1 MSLPPEPLPPQPLG
15 TGPPTTTTA
24 NVLIIGAGPAGI
36 AAALTLARQ
45 QHSAILFGDGVYRNG
60 RAEQMHLIPTL
71 DGARPSNFS
80 QAARTNVLQN
90 YGEHISFRDVT
101 VINVQ
106 RVVGGG
112 FAAVDAL
119 GVSYFGRK
127 LILASGVEDLP
138 LPIDGY
144 AACFGSVILH
154 CLLCKG
160 YEQRGGASAGVLAI
174 DSFGRAP
181 VALHMARQASSLA
194 RTVTVYTN
202 GAGALAAEI
211 EAGFCRA
218 GGSGGIMRVDNRII
232 KRFVFLGEQEQALG
246 GGIRIEFEDDTA
258 PADEAFLAHAPKTRP
273 RGPFVS
279 QLGLETLPPGD
290 NDGDIRV
297 ELPYYQT
304 SVPGVFAAGDNCAKM
319 KSVAHAM
326 LSGNVAGMGAASQIV
341 AEQLGQTYTPELV

>member
-1 MSLPPEPLPPQPLG
+1 MSAPLVPSG
-15 TGPPTTTTA
+15 STGPTTA
-24 NVLIIGAGPAGI
+24 SVLIIGAGPAGI

-60 RAEQMHLIPTL
+60 RAEQMHLIPGL

-80 QAARTNVLQN
+80 QAARANVLQH
-90 YGEHISFRDVT
+90 YAEHISFRDVT
-101 VINVQ
+101 VVRLQ
-106 RVVGGG
+106 RLQHAGGATTSS
-112 FAAVDAL
+112 FVATDSL
-119 GVSYFGRK
+119 GVTYVGSK
-127 LILASGVEDLP
+127 LILASGVEDLA

-144 AACFGSVILH
+144 AACFGSVIFH

-174 DSFGRAP
+174 DAFGRAA

-194 RTVTVYTN
+194 QAVTIYTH

-211 EAGFCRA
+211 EAGFCGA
-218 GGSGGIMRVDNRII
+218 GGSAGIMRVDNRVIQ
-232 KRFVFLGEQEQALG
+232 RFVFLGEQEQAHG
-246 GGIRIEFEDDTA
+246 GGIRIEFADGST

-273 RGPFVS
+273 RGPFVA

-290 NDGDIRV
+290 HDGDIKV

-304 SVPGVFAAGDNCAKM
+304 SVAGVFAAGDNCAKM

-341 AEQLGQTYTPELV
+341 AEQLGQAYMPSLV

>member
-1 MSLPPEPLPPQPLG
+1 MSSLLPPVPPG
-15 TGPPTTTTA
+15 TGPTTA

-60 RAEQMHLIPTL
+60 RAEQMHLIPGL

-80 QAARTNVLQN
+80 QAARSNVLQN

-101 VINVQ
+101 VFSVQ
-106 RVVGGG
+106 RVAGG
-112 FAAVDAL
+112 FAAVDAA
-119 GVSYFGRK
+119 GVAYFGHK

-144 AACFGSVILH
+144 AACFGSVIFH

-194 RTVTVYTN
+194 RTVTIYTN

-218 GGSGGIMRVDNRII
+218 GGSAGIMRVDNRVIR
-232 KRFVFLGEQEQALG
+232 RFVFLGEQEQAQG
-246 GGIRIEFEDDTA
+246 GGIRLEFVDNSL

-290 NDGDIRV
+290 NDGDIKV

-304 SVPGVFAAGDNCAKM
+304 SVSGVFAAGDNCSKM

-341 AEQLGQTYTPELV
+341 AEQLGQVYTAELM